1 MQVSGVTLTNPDRVL
16 YPDQGI
22 TKLRLAQYYADV
34 SAEVLRWAKG
44 RPLSL
49 VRCPEGSESQCFYQK
64 HPGASFAASLP
75 RVPIEESEGVEDYV
89 YLESETDLVALV
101 QSGVLEIHAWN
112 STVADLEHPDMM
124 VFDLD
129 PSEDVAFEFT
139 KQTARN
145 VRELLGRLGLE
156 SFLRTTGGKGLHVVV
171 PLEPRSDWDG
181 VKAFARGLAQAVAA
195 SDPERLTTNMAKKNR
210 VGKVFIDYLRNG
222 RGATAIANY
231 STRSRQGAPVAV
243 PLRWDELAKLEA
255 SNVYDIDSV
264 RRRLN
269 SLKSDPWAGFD
280 EARRVL
286 PTLENAS

>member
-1 MQVSGVTLTNPDRVL
+1 GFTHPRGSRTGLGALLLGELEAGGSLRYVGKVGTGFDDDTLAALTERLQAHARPDSPFATEVPRVATSAGVTWVDPTHLAEVVYVDRTRAGMLRQGRFHSVREDKTETRSDMQVSGVTLTNPDRVL

-34 SAEVLRWAKG
+34 SAEVLRWASG

-129 PSEDVAFEFT
+129 PSEDVDF
-139 KQTARN
+139 
-145 VRELLGRLGLE
+145 G
-156 SFLRTTGGKGLHVVV
+156 
-171 PLEPRSDWDG
+171 
-181 VKAFARGLAQAVAA
+181 
-195 SDPERLTTNMAKKNR
+195 
-210 VGKVFIDYLRNG
+210 
-222 RGATAIANY
+222 
-231 STRSRQGAPVAV
+231 
-243 PLRWDELAKLEA
+243 
-255 SNVYDIDSV
+255 
-264 RRRLN
+264 
-269 SLKSDPWAGFD
+269 
-280 EARRVL
+280 
-286 PTLENAS
+286 